1 MSLLIHFAKK
11 HSAIVGIIVLGV
23 LVAFGMMTR
32 KTEET
37 EIDKENELPEQE
49 SLVEL
54 AERPDN
60 DVETAILADVKGE
73 VKRPGVYE
81 ANHGVRVVDIIEK
94 AGGFTEN
101 ADENQINLAQIVH
114 DEMVIIIPKIG
125 EESSVPVS
133 AEQSGSDKI
142 KINQAS
148 KEEIEQLNGIGPAKA
163 QAIVDHRE
171 ENGPFQQV
179 DDLLEVNGIGE
190 KTLENVKEDIVVP

>member
-11 HSAIVGIIVLGV
+11 HLAIVGIIVLGV

-114 DEMVIIIPKIG
+114 DEMVIIVPKIG

-148 KEEIEQLNGIGPAKA
+148 KEEIEQVNGIGPAKA

-190 KTLENVKEDIVVP
+190 KTLENVNEDIVVP

>member
-11 HSAIVGIIVLGV
+11 HLAIVGIIVLGV

-114 DEMVIIIPKIG
+114 DEMVIIVPKIG